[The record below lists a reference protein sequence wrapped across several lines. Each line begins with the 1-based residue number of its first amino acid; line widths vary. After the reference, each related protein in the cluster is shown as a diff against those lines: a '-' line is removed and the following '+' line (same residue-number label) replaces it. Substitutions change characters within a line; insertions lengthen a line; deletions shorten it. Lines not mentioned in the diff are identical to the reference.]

1 MSNNITEVVFILD
14 KSGSMQGFEGDT
26 VGGFNATLDKQRA
39 LDGTVYVS
47 TVLFN
52 QQSEVLHDRLT
63 IDKIKPMVKEEFS
76 VGGCTALY
84 DAVGDAVH
92 HIRNVHKYIRPED
105 VPDHTV
111 FVIMTDGL
119 ENASRRYSRADVKRL
134 IGEMGEKGWEFIFL
148 AANIDAAEAAEDI
161 GIRRERSASF
171 RQNAWGMKA
180 CYSAASDAICAVR
193 CETSL
198 DDADWDRELK
208 EDAEEPVVHCGGIPF
223 DKDAP
228 ADTLCGGMQPI
239 RSAPPVKMPKRG
251 LSLKKR

>member
-14 KSGSMQGFEGDT
+14 KSGSMSGFEGDT
-26 VGGFNATLDKQRA
+26 VGGFNATLEKQRA

-63 IDKIKPMVKEEFS
+63 IDKIKPMVTDDFC

-111 FVIMTDGL
+111 FVIMTDGM
-119 ENASRRYSRADVKRL
+119 ENASRRHARSDVKRL
-134 IGEMGEKGWEFIFL
+134 IGEMSEQGWEFIFL

-171 RQNAWGMKA
+171 RQDAKGMKA
-180 CYSAASDAICAVR
+180 CYGAVSEAICAVR
-193 CETSL
+193 CERSL
-198 DDADWDRELK
+198 DDADWSRELK
-208 EDAEEPVVHCGGIPF
+208 KEEPAVENDCGGIPR
-223 DKDAP
+223 P
-228 ADTLCGGMQPI
+228 ADVRPPRSGKKGPAI
-239 RSAPPVKMPKRG
+239 R
-251 LSLKKR
+251 KK